1 MVKYTK
7 KEGNKDME
15 SVKEYISDTSGQS
28 MGLLGWIGLFLA
40 ITIFGG
46 VSAVV
51 AGAVRDTQAV
61 NSYAYNASNNG
72 LVAIVNFTAQL
83 GSAGTIAGLAVLVAA
98 AVMILG
104 YFGWRQFGQ

>member
-1 MVKYTK
+1 MSEVREFVEDR
-7 KEGNKDME
+7 EGAN
-15 SVKEYISDTSGQS
+15 
-28 MGLLGWIGLFLA
+28 MGLLGWIALFLA

-51 AGAVRDTQAV
+51 AGAVRDTQTA
-61 NSYAYNASNNG
+61 NTAAYNASNNG
-72 LVAIVNFTAQL
+72 LTAIVNFTSQL

-104 YFGWRQFGQ
+104 YFGWTRGFQ